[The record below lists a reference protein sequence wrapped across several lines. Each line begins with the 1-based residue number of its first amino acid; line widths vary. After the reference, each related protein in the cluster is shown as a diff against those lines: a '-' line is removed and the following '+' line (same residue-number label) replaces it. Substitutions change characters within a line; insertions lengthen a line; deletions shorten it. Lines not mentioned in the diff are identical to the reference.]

1 MLLITVTNKFYKPD
15 SDPYVRS
22 PILIQVNVITQ
33 VLADVAAI
41 ALDPDNVARA
51 LGHLHS
57 IIARAVASKAPVL
70 VPKAKEARKRL
81 KLAERKLWFFL
92 SWWGWLSGHGDGK
105 GEDDEGSV
113 APKLLAAVRVEI
125 GHVHTVRMKAL
136 NEVETDRRAYETA
149 WSGPTPP
156 RERPLIEE
164 L

>member
-1 MLLITVTNKFYKPD
+1 M
-15 SDPYVRS
+15 
-22 PILIQVNVITQ
+22 
-33 VLADVAAI
+33 AAI

-57 IIARAVASKAPVL
+57 IIARAVGSKAPVL

-92 SWWGWLSGHGDGK
+92 SWWGWLSGRGSGS
-105 GEDDEGSV
+105 GGGEEDDEGSV
-113 APKLLAAVRVEI
+113 ALKLLVAVRVEI
-125 GHVHTVRMKAL
+125 GHVHAERMNEL
-136 NEVETDRRAYETA
+136 NEVEKDRRAYEAA